1 MRCKT
6 LLVAKRLVAWVL
18 DEPMIY
24 EKFAPFKYLESVSGL
39 WELPSAPTE
48 RKAREL
54 DDRLRLGS
62 YAYER

>member
-1 MRCKT
+1 
-6 LLVAKRLVAWVL
+6 L